1 MIGWKLPAALGVA
14 LVLALGALLLE
25 RSRHA
30 TTRAKADELGR
41 RVVSLQQA
49 VDGAVAVNQR
59 LTAERNSYIQAQA
72 ALKARLADQEA
83 RARAQEETI
92 RRAAAEATARDRERR
107 ARPDVPP
114 PEEMTDA
121 LRDAARAL

>member
-1 MIGWKLPAALGVA
+1 MIGWKFPAALAA
-14 LVLALGALLLE
+14 LAIACSVLLLLE
-25 RSRHA
+25 RSNHA

-49 VDGAVAVNQR
+49 FDGSVAVNQR
-59 LTAERNSYIQAQA
+59 LTQERTSYIQAQA
-72 ALKARLADQEA
+72 ALRSMLADQEA

-92 RRAAAEATARDRERR
+92 RRTAAEATARDRERR

>member
-1 MIGWKLPAALGVA
+1 MISAKLAAALAVA
-14 LVLALGALLLE
+14 ALLAAGAFLLE
-25 RSRHA
+25 RSNHA

-49 VDGAVAVNQR
+49 VDGAVAINQR
-59 LTAERNSYIQAQA
+59 LTAERTAYVQTQA
-72 ALKARLADQEA
+72 ALKAMLADQEA

-92 RRAAAEATARDRERR
+92 RRTAAEATARDRERR

>member
-1 MIGWKLPAALGVA
+1 MIAWKLPAVLGVA
-14 LVLALGALLLE
+14 LVLATGALVLE
-25 RSRHA
+25 RSNHA
-30 TTRAKADELGR
+30 TTRAQRDELGR

-59 LTAERNSYIQAQA
+59 LTAERTAYIQAQA
-72 ALKARLADQEA
+72 QLKAMLADQEA

-92 RRAAAEATARDRERR
+92 RRTAAEATARDRERR

-121 LRDAARAL
+121 LRDAARPL